1 MSGLVTPSIESLVAY
16 EGGKPIEE
24 VAREFGVASP
34 IKLASNENPLGPS
47 PKALRAA
54 FEALNSV
61 NRYPDGVAFRL
72 RHALAEAY
80 GVGFAEV
87 LHGSGSNELIELVV
101 RTFCTPSDHVI
112 FGQPG
117 FAMYPVIAMAHGV
130 EFTAVPTRECKH
142 DLAGFLQALQPNT
155 KVILIDNPNNPTGTY
170 RDVSQISDFLRQ
182 VPPEVIVVMDE
193 AYFEYVTASDYP
205 NSLELRHLRE
215 RLIVTRTF
223 SKIYGLS
230 GMRVGF
236 GIGPA
241 HLMNYLNRLRPP
253 FNVGLMSQEAAVA
266 ALSDHEHVAS
276 SRQHNTTERERLS
289 QGLAALGLEVTP
301 SQANFVLVHFDRPT
315 RSLNQALLERG
326 VIVRPIPM
334 LPRALRISV
343 GTVAEND
350 RLLTALAEVTS

>member
-72 RHALAEAY
+72 RHALAEAHQ
-80 GVGFAEV
+80 VGFDEV

-101 RTFCTPSDHVI
+101 RTFCTPSDHII
-112 FGQPG
+112 FGEPG
-117 FAMYPVIAMAHGV
+117 FAMYRVIAMAHGV
-130 EFTAVPTRECKH
+130 EHTAVPTIDFKH
-142 DLAGFLQALQPNT
+142 DLSGFLQAIRPNT
-155 KVILIDNPNNPTGTY
+155 KVMLIDNPNNPTGTY
-170 RDVSQISDFLRQ
+170 QDVERVIALLRE
-182 VPPEVIVVMDE
+182 VPAQVIVVMDE
-193 AYFEYVTASDYP
+193 AYFEYVTANDYP
-205 NSLELRHLRE
+205 NSLQLRHLRE

-223 SKIYGLS
+223 SKIYGLA

-241 HLMNYLNRLRPP
+241 PLMNYMNRLRPP
-253 FNVGLMSQEAAVA
+253 FNVSLMSQEAAVA
-266 ALSDHEHVAS
+266 ALGDHEHVDR
-276 SRQHNTTERERLS
+276 SRQHNHAERARLS
-289 QGLAALGLEVTP
+289 RELAALGLEVTP

-315 RSLNQALLERG
+315 RPLNQALLERG
-326 VIVRPIPM
+326 VIVRPIPA

-343 GTVAEND
+343 GTSAEND
-350 RLLTALAEVTS
+350 RLLAALAEVGS